1 MRGKKSEE
9 ANLEKRKRSFYYIG
23 IVIALACSL
32 IAFEYA
38 SNSAPVE
45 LVEPISEDAG
55 VTVIHLSYTN
65 IPEKPSPISSLENA
79 IASNVDTSGLNN
91 NVFFGNSQND
101 MAHQITYPEGEFVDP
116 YDAIKHIDPFP
127 GKTTKS
133 IFDIDER
140 PHLES
145 CLNGQ
150 DYNPLI
156 FDCTVSEVFKMIE
169 QNLKVPDCV
178 KNSSRKMQVVL
189 ALIALDETG
198 NLDKIIVL
206 NSDDVCSECVT
217 EATRVLQYL
226 PKMNPG
232 IYAGKP
238 IPVAFTV
245 PIKFQFIEQ

>member
-1 MRGKKSEE
+1 MHGKKSEE

-23 IVIALACSL
+23 IVIALACTL
-32 IAFEYA
+32 IAFEWA
-38 SNSAPVE
+38 SNSTPIE
-45 LVEPISEDAG
+45 LVQPISEDAG
-55 VTVIHLSYTN
+55 VTVIKLSYDN
-65 IPEKPSPISSLENA
+65 VPDKPSPISSLDNA
-79 IASNVDTSGLNN
+79 IPSKVDTSGLNN
-91 NVFFGNSQND
+91 NVFFGNSQD
-101 MAHQITYPEGEFVDP
+101 LMANQISYPEGEFVDP
-116 YDAIKHIDPFP
+116 YEAIKHINPFP

-169 QNLKVPDCV
+169 KNLKVPECV
-178 KNSSRKMQVVL
+178 KHSSGKMQVVL
-189 ALIALDETG
+189 AMIAMDETG
-198 NLDKIIVL
+198 KLDKIIVL
-206 NSDDVCSECVT
+206 NADDVCEECVT